1 MRWGGYNRLEDT
13 FVRAYPFPSPEHL
26 ELIDMAITLAYDLN
40 VSDLD
45 TIHMLGEGWVAEE
58 ALAIAVFCAVRYQDE
73 AFDLNDLELSDVI
86 ETIAEDLYT
95 ATQKVV
101 PKPGENKAWDRK
113 YRR

>member
-1 MRWGGYNRLEDT
+1 
-13 FVRAYPFPSPEHL
+13 
-26 ELIDMAITLAYDLN
+26 
-40 VSDLD
+40 
-45 TIHMLGEGWVAEE
+45 MLGEGWVAEE
-58 ALAIAVFCAVRYQDE
+58 ALAIAVFCAVRYQDDFAKAIRVSVNHKGDSDSTGAICGNLLGAWLGKENVAE
-73 AFDLNDLELSDVI
+73 AFDLNDLELCDVI